1 MKVLRHRKW
10 TLCLVIICF
19 LSFFAPFSL
28 ESDTD
33 LGKIHKDT
41 RKISAFV
48 RFPVP
53 ETFSPDRNDIQDLTS
68 VLKEAAETGRLVT
81 ETGWRRKQTG
91 FMNWMPLLPS
101 AAKVSSGG
109 KDASLPGSVKRREK
123 PPGRTAVMLEI
134 LYDKDGKKKC
144 FPGFEHSQDCRK
156 KWS

>member
-1 MKVLRHRKW
+1 M
-10 TLCLVIICF
+10 VIICF

-53 ETFSPDRNDIQDLTS
+53 ETFSTDRNDIQDLTS

-91 FMNWMPLLPS
+91 FMNWTPLLPS
-101 AAKVSSGG
+101 AAKVSFGG

>member
-28 ESDTD
+28 ESDMD

-53 ETFSPDRNDIQDLTS
+53 ETFSTDRNDIQDLQKRNESFLNQSHFFQMQCENLKQMLHEAEKRAGHSLKVTGILKWIIFGETV
-68 VLKEAAETGRLVT
+68 VLTACAGIMI
-81 ETGWRRKQTG
+81 
-91 FMNWMPLLPS
+91 FLLLS
-101 AAKVSSGG
+101 
-109 KDASLPGSVKRREK
+109 
-123 PPGRTAVMLEI
+123 
-134 LYDKDGKKKC
+134 
-144 FPGFEHSQDCRK
+144 F
-156 KWS
+156 

>member
-10 TLCLVIICF
+10 TLSLVIICF
-19 LSFFAPFSL
+19 RSFFAPFSL

-53 ETFSPDRNDIQDLTS
+53 ETFSTDRNDIQDLTS

-91 FMNWMPLLPS
+91 FMNWTPLLPF
-101 AAKVSSGG
+101 GG